1 MKADLL
7 SLVPRDNHRLEGE
20 DVPAFGI
27 YRDLD
32 PVDVG
37 AAESLNP
44 GEVLQQ
50 VRLIEQGF
58 VHLEEVGISVH
69 EHHRAIERLGLG
81 YQGRKKVTVS
91 VETGQRALILCRLW
105 EVEAGISLDDE
116 HNCQGFVCLG
126 YLEGFMHPFDVG
138 CVACSVLGVVRG
150 VRPLPRGVRFSVKLL
165 ISTVW
170 C

>member
-1 MKADLL
+1 MRCRSARGELYWLKADLL
-7 SLVPRDNHRLEGE
+7 SSVTRDNHRLEGE

-50 VRLIEQGF
+50 VRLIEQGDCSSLIVIF
-58 VHLEEVGISVH
+58 FFHLPISARSSAGCGANFPLCLISAIFRRKI
-69 EHHRAIERLGLG
+69 RAGEAGVDFKG
-81 YQGRKKVTVS
+81 SPCSGRWRCSVS
-91 VETGQRALILCRLW
+91 VDNAGARRNGAGGYRLTPSSCAARFRVRSS
-105 EVEAGISLDDE
+105 EEL
-116 HNCQGFVCLG
+116 GF
-126 YLEGFMHPFDVG
+126 
-138 CVACSVLGVVRG
+138 
-150 VRPLPRGVRFSVKLL
+150 LL
-165 ISTVW
+165 S